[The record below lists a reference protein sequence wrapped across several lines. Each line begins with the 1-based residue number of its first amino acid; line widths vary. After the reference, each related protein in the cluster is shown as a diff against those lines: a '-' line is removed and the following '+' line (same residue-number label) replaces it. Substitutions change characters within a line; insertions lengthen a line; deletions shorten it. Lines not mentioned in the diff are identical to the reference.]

1 MVALSSGVQTP
12 TGMAQMKRNRVLLGG
27 WKGSQGKE
35 KEEYRQIEEDEREW
49 ETLPPSL
56 CSN

>member
-1 MVALSSGVQTP
+1 MALSNGLQTP

-27 WKGSQGKE
+27 KE
-35 KEEYRQIEEDEREW
+35 EEEYRKIEEDEQEL